1 MSEPARVDLANAIDD
16 TEFAWSL
23 CLIGEDQ
30 SSKLAVLTGDL
41 AARRN
46 KQITSGFAYWGIGP
60 TIAWDAACRDPF
72 YPVMKQSIES
82 FQRRW
87 RTVWPK
93 VKRDNLHYV
102 SLGVGTGGK
111 DRQIVETLHQHHPGS
126 FYVPVDM
133 SSEMLR
139 LGTKESTAG
148 TKISRQQIVPV
159 QLDFSIPQNL
169 VELRRLLDK
178 IVGAEPILFSLL
190 GNTMANFADDSG
202 LLASLA
208 GLLRPQDTFLI
219 EVATTN
225 AITEDLAAAA
235 ADEYARSRAYREF
248 VTSALLHYTDIT
260 INMDHVQF
268 RGGAERDHALLV
280 KVLYQNLTGMDA
292 QLMLPDR
299 SRVTFPDRDTIQL
312 YLTRKYAR
320 PGLDAVIRDCA
331 LTKLAAARSDFTAQR
346 SSAAFGMDL
355 LLVAANQDARPEPTS
370 VADAVWS

>member
-1 MSEPARVDLANAIDD
+1 MSEPARIDLASAIDD

-41 AARRN
+41 AAPRN
-46 KQITSGFAYWGIGP
+46 KLITSGFAYWGIGP

-82 FQRRW
+82 FQRRF

-93 VKRDNLHYV
+93 AKRDNLHYV

-111 DRQIVETLHQHHPGS
+111 DKHIVETLRATHPDL

-148 TKISRQQIVPV
+148 TRLSRQQIVPV

-178 IVGAEPILFSLL
+178 IVGDEPILFSLL
-190 GNTMANFADDSG
+190 GNTLANFTDDAG
-202 LLASLA
+202 LLSSLA
-208 GLLRPQDTFLI
+208 GLLRPQDTFLL

-235 ADEYARSRAYREF
+235 AAEYARSRAYREF
-248 VTSALLHYTDIT
+248 VTSALLHYTDMT

-268 RGGAERDHALLV
+268 RGGAEDDHALMV
-280 KVLYQNLTGMDA
+280 KVLYQNLTGMDM

-299 SRVTFPDRDTIQL
+299 SRVAFPDRDTIQL

-320 PGLDAVIRDCA
+320 RSLDQMLTSCA

-346 SSAAFGMDL
+346 SSAGFGMDL
-355 LLVAANQDARPEPTS
+355 LLVAANQDARPQPKSMAE
-370 VADAVWS
+370 AVWS